1 MLAKK
6 KKIET
11 LDTREQLLK
20 TASKLFAEKGFE
32 AVTTR
37 ELAREA
43 DVNIAMIAYYFGS
56 KDGLFKAMIEE
67 RFPKTVSKLR
77 AIQKI
82 EGTAWD
88 KISAV
93 IDLYV
98 ERIVGEG
105 SFHKIIMRE
114 LSLEQRPEHREM
126 ILSGIEQNWKVIKT
140 YIEEG
145 QESGLFKT
153 DIDAE
158 LTLASVFGTI
168 FQLLNMPCWTL
179 RLLGEKEE
187 KFVTSEAFKNRIR
200 AHLKMMMKAH
210 LFA

>member
-20 TASKLFAEKGFE
+20 TASRLFAEKGFE